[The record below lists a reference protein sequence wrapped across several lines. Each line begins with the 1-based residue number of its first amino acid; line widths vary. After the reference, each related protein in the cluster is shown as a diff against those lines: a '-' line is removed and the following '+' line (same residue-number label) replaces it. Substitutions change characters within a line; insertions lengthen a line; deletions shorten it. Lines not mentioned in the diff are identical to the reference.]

1 MKGEEVMNND
11 FPDPHAPA
19 TNDEL
24 RAALQ
29 HVLIASEDGGTM
41 NDINFKYLRR
51 TLKRRTPTKKE
62 ADHECPPI
70 LLTAGD
76 WAEIYYALESKV
88 HYIRGGKYGSDEASN
103 RWTKH
108 LNSII
113 DKIGAD
119 GIDAAMKGTITI
131 LRRGKPL

>member
-1 MKGEEVMNND
+1 MNKTKTL
-11 FPDPHAPA
+11 PMQ
-19 TNDEL
+19 
-24 RAALQ
+24 R
-29 HVLIASEDGGTM
+29 ED
-41 NDINFKYLRR
+41 I
-51 TLKRRTPTKKE
+51 
-62 ADHECPPI
+62 PPV

-88 HYIRGGKYGSDEASN
+88 HYIRSGKYGSDKESN

-119 GIDAAMKGTITI
+119 GSEAAIKGTITMQ
-131 LRRGKPL
+131 RGGKPL